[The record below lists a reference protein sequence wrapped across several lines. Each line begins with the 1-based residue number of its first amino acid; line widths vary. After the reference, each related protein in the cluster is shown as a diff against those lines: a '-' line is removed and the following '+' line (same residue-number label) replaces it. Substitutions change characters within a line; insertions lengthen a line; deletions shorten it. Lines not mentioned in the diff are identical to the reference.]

1 LARLGGAALRY
12 SIRCR
17 PWCVLA
23 VACFIAQLSSNV
35 ENADRRTLRGHADRT
50 PPKTRKEQSMIKR
63 TLGSSGLE
71 VSAIGLGCMG
81 LR

>member
-1 LARLGGAALRY
+1 MCTG
-12 SIRCR
+12 S
-17 PWCVLA
+17 
-23 VACFIAQLSSNV
+23 ACFIAQLSSNV
-35 ENADRRTLRGHADRT
+35 ENADRRTLRGHADRI